1 MDGSQAATERKLK
14 MASDAVDYQGDAALL
29 AELSAAGVTLSRDA
43 VYSLVAGVAGAP
55 AGRRPDAWIDLIAP
69 RANAPLRDQ
78 LQALKRTISQQ
89 GEGGFTEGP
98 APAARLVALRAEQA
112 RRGLDGFIVP
122 RTDAHQ
128 GEYVPPHD
136 ERLRWLTGFSG
147 SAGIAIV
154 LRETAVI
161 FVDGRYTLQ
170 VRNEVDTALIEP
182 VHLTDMTPAAWI
194 AENVSAG
201 SNLGY
206 DPWLHSENA
215 VDAFRRSA
223 ERAGFNL
230 APQMDNPLDA
240 VWPDQPAAPIAPI
253 VAHDLAYAGKPSEDK
268 RAEIGAAL
276 QKDGCDAVV
285 LTAPDSI
292 AWLLNIRGG
301 DVPRAPMPLSFA
313 IAHADGAVDLFVD
326 PRKLAP
332 DLGAH
337 LGNGVSVS
345 SESAFAAALG
355 ALRGR
360 KVRVDAA
367 STAAYVV
374 DRLKEGGATV
384 SRGDDP
390 CALPKACKN
399 AVEIAG
405 TRAAHERDGAALTRF
420 LAWFSEKAPTGTL
433 RELEASD
440 RLAEFRFGD
449 SLIRDLSFDTISGSG
464 PNGAI
469 VHYRVSPRSDRRIGA
484 GELFLVD
491 SGAQYLDG
499 TTDVTRT
506 VAVGTPTA
514 EMRDRFTRVLK
525 GHIAIARVRFPVGT
539 TGAQLDLLAR
549 QSLWQAGLDFDHGT
563 GHGVGSYLSVHEGPH
578 RISKAPST
586 VALQPGMIV
595 SNEPGYYKTGAY
607 GIRIENLVTVVPCKA
622 LAGSERVMLEFD
634 TLTLT
639 PIDRS
644 LVDVALMDA
653 GEIAWLDAYHDRVRK
668 TLSPALSG
676 SDKTWLEDATRPVQP
691 A

>member
-1 MDGSQAATERKLK
+1 
-14 MASDAVDYQGDAALL
+14 MASDAPDYDGDTALL
-29 AELSAAGVTLSRDA
+29 SELSAAGVTLNRDA

-55 AGRRPDAWIDLIAP
+55 EGRRPDAWIDLIAP
-69 RANAPLRDQ
+69 RANATLRDQ
-78 LQALKRTISQQ
+78 LQALKRMISQQ
-89 GEGGFTEGP
+89 GDGGFAEGP
-98 APAARLVALRAEQA
+98 APAARLAALRAELA

-136 ERLRWLTGFSG
+136 ERLRWLTGFAG
-147 SAGIAIV
+147 SAGTAIV
-154 LRETAVI
+154 LRETAAI

-170 VRNEVDTALIEP
+170 VRNEVATALIEP
-182 VHLTDMTPAAWI
+182 IHLTDTTPADWI
-194 AENVSAG
+194 AANLSAG
-201 SNLGY
+201 SSLGY

-223 ERAGFNL
+223 KRVGCNL
-230 APQMDNPLDA
+230 APQLDNPLDA
-240 VWPDQPAAPIAPI
+240 IWLDQPAPPIAPI
-253 VAHDLAYAGKPSEDK
+253 VAHDLAYAGKPSEEK

-276 QKDGCDAVV
+276 QKAGCDAAV

-313 IAHADGAVDLFVD
+313 IVHGDGAVDLFVD

-332 DLGAH
+332 GLGAH
-337 LGNGVSVS
+337 LGNGVSVN
-345 SESAFAAALG
+345 SESAFPAALA
-355 ALRGR
+355 ALQG
-360 KVRVDAA
+360 KIVRVDAA
-367 STAAYVV
+367 STAAYAV
-374 DRLKEGGATV
+374 DRLNEGGATV

-405 TRAAHERDGAALTRF
+405 ARAAHERDGAALTRF
-420 LAWFSEKAPTGTL
+420 LAWFSQKAPTGTL

-440 RLAEFRFGD
+440 RLAKFRFGD

-469 VHYRVSPRSDRRIGA
+469 VHYRVSPRSDRRINV

-506 VAVGTPTA
+506 IAVGTPTA

-525 GHIAIARVRFPVGT
+525 GHIAIARVRFPAGT

-595 SNEPGYYKTGAY
+595 SNEPGYYKSGAY

-634 TLTLT
+634 TLTLA

-644 LVDVALMDA
+644 LVDVALLDA
-653 GEIAWLDAYHDRVRK
+653 GEIAWFDGYHARVRE
-668 TLSPALSG
+668 TLSPALAG
-676 SDKTWLEDATRPVQP
+676 PDKAWLEDATRPIQQ